1 MTRYVFEPIFPP
13 LHSLPKKRFH
23 AIFLKEVFSS
33 ITILQS
39 EWFTKHEINVFFF
52 MRRHKNKMRNR
63 STFKGRLGNAKF
75 DQLAMNSGLLQGKET
90 VLWVAPANWFVW
102 LEADFSRADQFETS
116 TFPSPGNQRAFDC
129 RLRRRLVSLNLGRV
143 WWEVSSIPSRTHVF
157 FLLMWRFFKVKSSLS
172 WAGSERKVYKVWV
185 LKLGQCEEGHGRWFC
200 PVWKIDS
207 QIRLLGEHLNSIWP
221 RGWQEFE
228 RTNLQKLKCPKGCSG
243 VAQGVLKLRTDGH
256 IDHKHKVNAKNISKK
271 MA

>member
-1 MTRYVFEPIFPP
+1 MTRYVFEPIFPPP

-143 WWEVSSIPSRTHVF
+143 WWGGVKYSQPHSRVFSFNVEV
-157 FLLMWRFFKVKSSLS
+157 FLRWRVHFLELAQK
-172 WAGSERKVYKVWV
+172 ERST
-185 LKLGQCEEGHGRWFC
+185 R
-200 PVWKIDS
+200 
-207 QIRLLGEHLNSIWP
+207 
-221 RGWQEFE
+221 
-228 RTNLQKLKCPKGCSG
+228 SG
-243 VAQGVLKLRTDGH
+243 F
-256 IDHKHKVNAKNISKK
+256 
-271 MA
+271 

>member
-1 MTRYVFEPIFPP
+1 MFLNLYSPPP

-90 VLWVAPANWFVW
+90 VLWVAPLTSFAPINSKLQHSLPRATNGHLTVVYVGGWWVW
-102 LEADFSRADQFETS
+102 TLA
-116 TFPSPGNQRAFDC
+116 GC
-129 RLRRRLVSLNLGRV
+129 GG
-143 WWEVSSIPSRTHVF
+143 EVSSIPSRTHVF
-157 FLLMWRFFKVKSSLS
+157 FLLMWRFF
-172 WAGSERKVYKVWV
+172 
-185 LKLGQCEEGHGRWFC
+185 
-200 PVWKIDS
+200 
-207 QIRLLGEHLNSIWP
+207 
-221 RGWQEFE
+221 
-228 RTNLQKLKCPKGCSG
+228 
-243 VAQGVLKLRTDGH
+243 
-256 IDHKHKVNAKNISKK
+256 
-271 MA
+271 

>member
-1 MTRYVFEPIFPP
+1 MTRFVFEPIFSPPPPLP

-102 LEADFSRADQFETS
+102 LLSRRSIRNFNIPFPGQPTGIWLSSTS
-116 TFPSPGNQRAFDC
+116 
-129 RLRRRLVSLNLGRV
+129 
-143 WWEVSSIPSRTHVF
+143 EV
-157 FLLMWRFFKVKSSLS
+157 
-172 WAGSERKVYKVWV
+172 G
-185 LKLGQCEEGHGRWFC
+185 
-200 PVWKIDS
+200 
-207 QIRLLGEHLNSIWP
+207 
-221 RGWQEFE
+221 EFE
-228 RTNLQKLKCPKGCSG
+228 PW
-243 VAQGVLKLRTDGH
+243 QGVVGRCQVFPAALTCFFF
-256 IDHKHKVNAKNISKK
+256 
-271 MA
+271 